1 MKDAPELI
9 IAGFG
14 WRFAEKWDV
23 GLHLL
28 DANAEIGGLA
38 TLDDQSREFRSS
50 VVCASVPIPN
60 VGTWYRYSPTRCCGF
75 LPTGDAAVRTRAF
88 VLERFTNAEIELGAV
103 VANGNISRKTD
114 AVLLGDYVAG
124 TYTGRG

>member
-1 MKDAPELI
+1 LKDAPELI

-50 VVCASVPIPN
+50 VV
-60 VGTWYRYSPTRCCGF
+60 
-75 LPTGDAAVRTRAF
+75 
-88 VLERFTNAEIELGAV
+88 
-103 VANGNISRKTD
+103 
-114 AVLLGDYVAG
+114 
-124 TYTGRG
+124 